1 MFANGSLDKAKAKL
15 LARQHDYFDWKVLQ
29 LGFVRFHRGAPL
41 FFSSFSFVSFVSF
54 FLFFQSASP
63 QDGRR

>member
-29 LGFVRFHRGAPL
+29 LGFVRFRSAFL
-41 FFSSFSFVSFVSF
+41 FSIF
-54 FLFFQSASP
+54 FLFLLFLFFLV
-63 QDGRR
+63 D